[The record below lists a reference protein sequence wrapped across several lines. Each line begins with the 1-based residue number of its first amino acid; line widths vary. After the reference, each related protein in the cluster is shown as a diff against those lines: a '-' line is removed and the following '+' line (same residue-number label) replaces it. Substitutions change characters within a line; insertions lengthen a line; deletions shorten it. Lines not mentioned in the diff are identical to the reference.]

1 VTNPAVAYHEYLGPA
16 IFAPSTKLT
25 LEAAR
30 IQPHERVLDVACGTG
45 ILTTQVRAARIA
57 GLDVNPRML
66 AIARTNPGEW
76 VEASALAI
84 PFGAEFDVVL
94 CQHGL
99 QFFPDRLAGAREMRR
114 VAGRAIVQCWQGVDE
129 QGVFGSIVRAQAK
142 LLGLPV
148 AQVGVPFSFGD
159 PGALREVLREAGF
172 ANVEVETYV
181 IDARFREAEQMI
193 PMFTRA
199 AMAVMPERFGH
210 IDPAAFNAAM
220 RAECGSELARH
231 TDGDTLRFPMPTNVA
246 RAW

>member
-1 VTNPAVAYHEYLGPA
+1 VAVAYHEYLGPA
-16 IFAPSTKLT
+16 MFVPSTRLT
-25 LEAAR
+25 LAAAR

-45 ILTTQVRAARIA
+45 ILTAQVRAARVV
-57 GLDVNPRML
+57 GLDVNPKML
-66 AIARTNPGEW
+66 AIARTSPGEW

-84 PFGAEFDVVL
+84 PFGREFDVVL

-114 VAGRAIVQCWQGVDE
+114 VAARAVVQCWHQE
-129 QGVFGSIVRAQAK
+129 QGVMGSIVRAQTK
-142 LLGLPV
+142 LLGV
-148 AQVGVPFSFGD
+148 TVDAPFSFGD
-159 PGALREVLREAGF
+159 PSALREVLREAGF
-172 ANVEVETYV
+172 ANVEVETHV
-181 IDARFREAEQMI
+181 VDARFREPERLI
-193 PMFTRA
+193 PMFTEA